1 MHAPGAPSA
10 RVAHLVAVCNLKG
23 GTGKSTLSVNL
34 ACALSEGGAA
44 VALVDNDEQGSSSL
58 WAGAGKLPVRC
69 LHLPLLR
76 AEGFAPWMRQ
86 LVELRAGHDILVVD
100 FPAGVAPA
108 LAATLLMS
116 SAVLVPCAPSG
127 IEVAATR
134 RMTRHLAR
142 LRAERPADP
151 PAVMIVP
158 TRVGEGGLT
167 ASGFRERLAAFGEE
181 LAPAVPLDATF
192 DAAYASGDWVG
203 GHAPGSVAHAEV
215 AASRPSSAA
224 ASPSACRPPGRR
236 CAWRP
241 PTGRHPRP
249 CRRRTGPARATGRP
263 RQSPRPASPRRPH
276 PR

>member
-1 MHAPGAPSA
+1 MTCAGRSRSRSLARPVSA
-10 RVAHLVAVCNLKG
+10 RTRRTSPGGDVLAITPRLMWPLTRMPAGRLAGTRAIVVARPRASASMAQLCPY
-23 GTGKSTLSVNL
+23 VNRIDLNRVSSRPRQAHL

-116 SAVLVPCAPSG
+116 SAVLVPCTPSG

-158 TRVGEGGLT
+158 TRVGEGG
-167 ASGFRERLAAFGEE
+167 
-181 LAPAVPLDATF
+181 
-192 DAAYASGDWVG
+192 
-203 GHAPGSVAHAEV
+203 
-215 AASRPSSAA
+215 
-224 ASPSACRPPGRR
+224 
-236 CAWRP
+236 
-241 PTGRHPRP
+241 
-249 CRRRTGPARATGRP
+249 
-263 RQSPRPASPRRPH
+263 
-276 PR
+276 